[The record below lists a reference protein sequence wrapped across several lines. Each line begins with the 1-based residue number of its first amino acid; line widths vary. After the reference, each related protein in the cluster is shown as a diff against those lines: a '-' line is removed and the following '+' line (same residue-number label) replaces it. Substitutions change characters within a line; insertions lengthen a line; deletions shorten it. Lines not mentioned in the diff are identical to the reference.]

1 LFLWAKQLAKFVDQ
15 VTQKSPNMKG
25 WGRLVKINDQWQGK
39 TIEKEMYELEK
50 EFLETWADKFE
61 NSEF

>member
-1 LFLWAKQLAKFVDQ
+1 LWAKQLAKFVDQ

-25 WGRLVKINDQWQGK
+25 WGRLVKYNDQWQGK
-39 TIEKEMYELEK
+39 TSEKEMYEMEK
-50 EFLETWADKFE
+50 EFLQTLANKFE